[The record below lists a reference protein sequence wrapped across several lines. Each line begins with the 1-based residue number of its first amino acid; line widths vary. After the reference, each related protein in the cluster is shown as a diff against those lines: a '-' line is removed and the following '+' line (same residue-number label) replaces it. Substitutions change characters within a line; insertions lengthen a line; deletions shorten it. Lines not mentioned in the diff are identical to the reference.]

1 MKSYT
6 HVNYK
11 VKPFFV
17 SDHEKNEGFFYSK
30 NNFFFFKDDEVN
42 EHYVVMLIA
51 NSKQSFITYCEENLI
66 VIPVLFWGKIK
77 RMQ

>member
-1 MKSYT
+1 MESYT
-6 HVNYK
+6 HLNYK

-17 SDHEKNEGFFYSK
+17 SDIENNEGFFYSK
-30 NNFFFFKDDEVN
+30 KQFFFFKDNEEDEN
-42 EHYVVMLIA
+42 YLVMLIA
-51 NSKQSFITYCEENLI
+51 KSKQDFVTYCEENLI

>member
-1 MKSYT
+1 MESYN
-6 HVNYK
+6 HINYK

-17 SDHEKNEGFFYSK
+17 SDEEVNEGFFYSK
-30 NNFFFFKDDEVN
+30 KQFFFFKDNEEE
-42 EHYVVMLIA
+42 EHYFVLLIA
-51 NSKQSFITYCEENLI
+51 NSKQEFIAYCEENLI